1 MLIDKLDIVEKR
13 YKEIYQLIGDPE
25 IISNQKKYIE
35 LNKELEE
42 RNGMKNILYLVYGNF
57 INLVG
62 YHMVHT
68 GIFGELNKK

>member
-35 LNKELEE
+35 LNKEL
-42 RNGMKNILYLVYGNF
+42 KDLKKLVDKGNDYSR
-57 INLVG
+57 IKEV
-62 YHMVHT
+62 VKSRVKA
-68 GIFGELNKK
+68 I